1 MKFDVPIAK
10 SLVALWVCCLISA
23 CASGSG
29 PTPPSTDQ
37 PTPPKDV
44 ESLVGQSSLIFKGVV
59 SGIEYETDTESGLPF
74 TYVTFRQLE
83 PIKDT
88 TGYAKTNPT
97 LRIRLFGGLNE
108 NGTMTIS
115 SHVPEFLLGAV
126 YVVFHTAGS
135 WDISPVAGGELGVF
149 QVVKSRTLNHEILL
163 DYNGHVVVGI
173 DVDGIQT
180 LPLEGI
186 RQSTQRPAIQAK
198 ETRVEQTD
206 QVKIS
211 SDASIYSEENV
222 ARLMRIEAEREP
234 DPSQLSLEQRQ
245 ERERERG
252 RLLTSLAVPPLSLQ
266 DFAGKVLEIDDR
278 IDPDIRQK
286 HSTLLLQGRSLS
298 KERKPAALSQPEAR
312 Q

>member
-1 MKFDVPIAK
+1 MKFETSIIK
-10 SLVALWVCCLISA
+10 SLVAFWVCCLISA
-23 CASGSG
+23 CASVSR
-29 PTPPSTDQ
+29 PTPPPTDR

-44 ESLVGQSSLIFKGVV
+44 ESLVGQSALIFKGVV
-59 SGIEYETDTESGLPF
+59 SGIAYETETESGLPF

-88 TGYAKTNPT
+88 TRYAKSNKT
-97 LRIRLFGGLNE
+97 LRIRLFGGLNYD
-108 NGTMTIS
+108 GTMTIS

-149 QVVKSRTLNHEILL
+149 QVVKSRTLEHEILL

-173 DVDGIQT
+173 DADGIQT
-180 LPLEGI
+180 LPLEDF
-186 RQSTQRPAIQAK
+186 RQSIQRPAIQSK

-211 SDASIYSEENV
+211 TDDSIYSEENV
-222 ARLMRIEAEREP
+222 ARIMQMKAERGA
-234 DPSQLSLEQRQ
+234 DSSRLSLEQRQ
-245 ERERERG
+245 EREQERG
-252 RLLTSLAVPPLSLQ
+252 RLLTRLAVAPLSMQ
-266 DFAGKVLEIDDR
+266 DFARKVIEINER
-278 IDPDIRQK
+278 IDAGFLQK

-298 KERKPAALSQPEAR
+298 KERKPASLRQPEAR